1 MRLIIFTLGVF
12 VHFSYFSQVS
22 NDDCFNALPLGTL
35 PAPANCGNG
44 PNNDGQGD
52 PVTFTNLT
60 NVGAQ
65 TESPYTTL
73 INCQGSGQDMASP
86 ATDIWYSFVPSGL
99 SLDITING
107 LINDPNVA
115 LWAGNCGNL
124 IGAGCDIGSGGSLTT
139 TIDQLNPGD
148 TYYLQ
153 ISGGDLNDEGTFDLT
168 LQNNVDEHFNYAN
181 QKAGELALKAK
192 EVSKKNILIAGSLPA
207 QFDTY
212 VLDERDQNLIKKD
225 FYDQANLLK
234 PFIDFFYLDVLSS
247 IREIEIALNVVEK
260 MNFPVLIGTHIREN
274 GKLPSGET
282 ITKMVETCK
291 NKNWLGLI
299 ASCVSPEIIENTADE
314 VKSLDIPFGFKANLW
329 KEQPLPVAEIVRIDA
344 AGFGGNPVDILGSRK
359 DINDEKFFDFSKRM
373 LDKGATILGGCCE
386 TKPSHIKAISKLKQI

>member
-1 MRLIIFTLGVF
+1 MDNN
-12 VHFSYFSQVS
+12 YFSKVRILDGGMGQ
-22 NDDCFNALPLGTL
+22 TL
-35 PAPANCGNG
+35 
-44 PNNDGQGD
+44 
-52 PVTFTNLT
+52 L
-60 NVGAQ
+60 
-65 TESPYTTL
+65 EK
-73 INCQGSGQDMASP
+73 
-86 ATDIWYSFVPSGL
+86 GL
-99 SLDITING
+99 K
-107 LINDPNVA
+107 A
-115 LWAGNCGNL
+115 K
-124 IGAGCDIGSGGSLTT
+124 GSLWSATALIEEKYHQLV
-139 TIDQLNPGD
+139 IDTHLDFIN
-148 TYYLQ
+148 
-153 ISGGDLNDEGTFDLT
+153 SGADVIVTNNFSARRSRT

-212 VLDERDQNLIKKD
+212 VPDERDQNLIKKD

-260 MNFPVLIGTHIREN
+260 MNFPVLIGMHIREN
-274 GKLPSGET
+274 GKLPTGET

-329 KEQPLPVAEIVRIDA
+329 KEQPLPVGEIVRIDA

>member
-1 MRLIIFTLGVF
+1 MNID
-12 VHFSYFSQVS
+12 YFSKVQIL
-22 NDDCFNALPLGTL
+22 DGGMGQALL
-35 PAPANCGNG
+35 AK
-44 PNNDGQGD
+44 
-52 PVTFTNLT
+52 
-60 NVGAQ
+60 
-65 TESPYTTL
+65 
-73 INCQGSGQDMASP
+73 
-86 ATDIWYSFVPSGL
+86 GL
-99 SLDITING
+99 KTK
-107 LINDPNVA
+107 
-115 LWAGNCGNL
+115 
-124 IGAGCDIGSGGSLTT
+124 GSLWSASALIEEKYHQLV
-139 TIDQLNPGD
+139 IDTHLDFIN
-148 TYYLQ
+148 
-153 ISGGDLNDEGTFDLT
+153 SGADVIVTNNFSARRSRT

-192 EVSKKNILIAGSLPA
+192 KVSKKNILIAGSLPA

-212 VLDERDQNLIKKD
+212 VPDERDQNLIKKD

-260 MNFPVLIGTHIREN
+260 MNFPVLIGMHIREN
-274 GKLPSGET
+274 GKLPTGET

-329 KEQPLPVAEIVRIDA
+329 KEQPLPVGEIVRIDA